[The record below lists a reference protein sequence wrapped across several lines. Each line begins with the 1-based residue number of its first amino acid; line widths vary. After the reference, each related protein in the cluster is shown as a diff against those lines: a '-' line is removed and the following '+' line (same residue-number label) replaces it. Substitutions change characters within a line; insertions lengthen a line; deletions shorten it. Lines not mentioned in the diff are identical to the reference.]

1 MAEVFLDFKS
11 KFLIYGQFCATLQLA
26 QQTLD
31 GLVSKS
37 DTVREDVAR
46 CEQVNKLFKPDYSNS
61 SIRVTVRLITKSLTI
76 LYIYKAVGVESVL
89 LLANGNSRWGRGA
102 MTKLR
107 H

>member
-46 CEQVNKLFKPDYSNS
+46 CEQVNKLFKP
-61 SIRVTVRLITKSLTI
+61 
-76 LYIYKAVGVESVL
+76 A
-89 LLANGNSRWGRGA
+89 
-102 MTKLR
+102 
-107 H
+107 

>member
-1 MAEVFLDFKS
+1 MFSLKAGRRKFVAEVFLDFKS

-46 CEQVNKLFKPDYSNS
+46 CEQVNKLFKP
-61 SIRVTVRLITKSLTI
+61 
-76 LYIYKAVGVESVL
+76 A
-89 LLANGNSRWGRGA
+89 
-102 MTKLR
+102 
-107 H
+107 